1 MTVHTHV
8 DPKMLQ
14 QLADQTAQLTQPF
27 TIPVR
32 RRGRGIRTTWTAITH
47 PALLESLR
55 EAAEP
60 GSTAHGPDRRR
71 VPSSRPPANLA
82 AIDARDTI
90 RRQIADRRWQ
100 LIPGHHVPDGAEWEH
115 SVLRAL
121 VGAAPTLDPAI
132 ADALAGDVTRWWRTA
147 ALLSGHD
154 PAHLLRLR

>member
-1 MTVHTHV
+1 MAVHTGT
-8 DPKMLQ
+8 DPRVLQ
-14 QLADQTAQLTQPF
+14 QLGDQVAQLTQPF
-27 TIPVR
+27 TLAVR
-32 RRGRGIRTTWTAITH
+32 RRGRGMRTTWTAITH

-90 RRQIADRRWQ
+90 RRQIADWRWR
-100 LIPGHHVPDGAEWEH
+100 IAPSHHVPHDTEWEH

-121 VGAAPTLDPAI
+121 VGAAPTLAPAI

-154 PAHLLRLR
+154 PAQLLRTR